1 MQSHLSSSL
10 CELVPGHVPEEHNN
24 KSSTCSRVDK
34 ESVNKVHVELRDAIP
49 DCLASKLS
57 IKVASTQTLDPQML
71 PAAETLFTACDCCSS
86 QKFAKFICPDLKA
99 INAIKRTDAAKYG
112 VDILAREHIEHHA
125 EYKGEYMYDNET
137 WHQFLAVEI

>member
-10 CELVPGHVPEEHNN
+10 CELVPGHVLEEHNN
-24 KSSTCSRVDK
+24 KSSTCSLVDK
-34 ESVNKVHVELRDAIP
+34 ESINKVHVELRDAIP

-71 PAAETLFTACDCCSS
+71 LAAETLFTACDCCSS
-86 QKFAKFICPDLKA
+86 QKFVKFICPDLKA

-112 VDILAREHIEHHA
+112 VDI
-125 EYKGEYMYDNET
+125 KT
-137 WHQFLAVEI
+137 WHQFPAVEM